1 VHGMSDSKASIVEDE
16 QMGDV
21 LTMREACK
29 ILNVHSNTLRRWS
42 NQGRIRTYH
51 IGVARQRRFKRDD
64 ITALLEERIRDKTRT
79 RMS

>member
-1 VHGMSDSKASIVEDE
+1 MHRMTDSKASIVEDE

-42 NQGRIRTYH
+42 NQGRIRTYY

-64 ITALLEERIRDKTRT
+64 ITALLEERSRDKTRT
-79 RMS
+79 RVT